1 MSFGNSLVFTNLCV
15 SRRQLALEQQGVNP
29 YTGYSQPS
37 TSVVP
42 LQPDSPNWGPCGIV
56 VSTAGKNPRK
66 SGPMQFKRLLLKGHL
81 YFYIPEMTER

>member
-1 MSFGNSLVFTNLCV
+1 MYSSMSFGNSLVFTNLCV

-29 YTGYSQPS
+29 YTGYSRPS

-56 VSTAGKNPRK
+56 VSTAGKNPR
-66 SGPMQFKRLLLKGHL
+66 
-81 YFYIPEMTER
+81 